1 MLVMTGSAAA
11 QTGAKQPGA
20 KPAPPVITFKTAPSP
35 AKAGAD
41 NQFDVTVK
49 DAKGQP
55 IADAE
60 VSVILVMPA
69 MPAMKMA
76 EMRNEVKLKPAG
88 GGTYSGTGQVMMSGK
103 WNITVSVKQAG
114 KEIGSKKLTLTAK

>member
-1 MLVMTGSAAA
+1 MRFASAAIGIAMLVMTGAASA
-11 QTGAKQPGA
+11 QTGAKPPAA
-20 KPAPPVITFKTAPSP
+20 KAAPPVITFATQPTP
-35 AKAGAD
+35 AKAGGN

-55 IADAE
+55 IGNAD

-88 GGTYSGTGQVMMSGK
+88 SGK
-103 WNITVSVKQAG
+103 DRG
-114 KEIGSKKLTLTAK
+114 KG